1 MNCRNSNDYTNNI
14 PVVTKTYDL
23 ILWILPKLGRF
34 PKEQRFLL
42 AERIENG
49 LLDILELLIEAS
61 FSKEKL
67 EILRKVNLKLEKLRF
82 LIRISKDMRFI
93 NIKSYEFSSRS
104 INEIGKMV
112 GGWIK
117 AVKN

>member
-1 MNCRNSNDYTNNI
+1 MNCRQTDRI
-14 PVVTKTYDL
+14 LLVTKTYDL
-23 ILWILPKLGRF
+23 ILWILPKLGKF

-42 AERIENG
+42 AERIENS

-67 EILRKVNLKLEKLRF
+67 EILRKINLRLEKLRF
-82 LIRISKDMRFI
+82 LVRISKDMRFI
-93 NIKSYEFSSRS
+93 NVNSYEFSSRS
-104 INEIGKMV
+104 INEIGKMI

-117 AVKN
+117 VTKN